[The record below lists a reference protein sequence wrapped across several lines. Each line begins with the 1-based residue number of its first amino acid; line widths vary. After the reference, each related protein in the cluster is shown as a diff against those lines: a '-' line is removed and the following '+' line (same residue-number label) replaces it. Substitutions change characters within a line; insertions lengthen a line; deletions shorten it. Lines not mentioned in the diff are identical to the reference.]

1 MGTDSVLINKFV
13 LTRELQALG
22 FSFDAVK
29 KKWAEKG
36 YLLKSTS
43 GRYANF
49 TKVDN
54 AKDYYVRL
62 KYDGM

>member
-1 MGTDSVLINKFV
+1 MQSLMVLRCLPFV
-13 LTRELQALG
+13 
-22 FSFDAVK
+22 VKKK